1 MLRFRQELADMPE
14 AEFANH
20 IKAVE
25 AMKLEKD
32 KVGTWV
38 GGSGRVYVCM
48 CECVSCQGMYSVS
61 CDLGPF
67 SFPFLSFPHHK
78 NTPQK

>member
-32 KVGTWV
+32 KVC
-38 GGSGRVYVCM
+38 SYVYVY
-48 CECVSCQGMYSVS
+48 VRGDSV
-61 CDLGPF
+61 
-67 SFPFLSFPHHK
+67 
-78 NTPQK
+78 